1 MNSVMTE
8 PSSTP
13 PPSPNLSFPA
23 PGAGSGPA
31 GGDSSGSP
39 RKRHWALWIT
49 LGVFALLVVGG
60 VSWYLYNFHAFIR
73 PVQLSQREQEVVKQK
88 IDTIQSASS
97 PAPAGAAN
105 SKVPDEALREA
116 NQVKVLSPEDAR
128 KAAAQERE
136 ERRTIVLTQREIN
149 GMLNYNTDL
158 GQRLKFDLRPGYIA
172 IQYVQP
178 VPEDVAIVG
187 GKTLRFSLDVSMN
200 KVPGGKLEFK
210 IQDVS
215 IGGIPIPAA
224 WLEMA
229 GIQKNQDLIELI
241 KKEMPA
247 FEKFE
252 QGIDY
257 VDISSG
263 QLKVRLAE

>member
-8 PSSTP
+8 PTP
-13 PPSPNLSFPA
+13 PPQPSPNLSFPQ
-23 PGAGSGPA
+23 PGAGSGVP
-31 GGDSSGSP
+31 GGSPSGNP
-39 RKRHWALWIT
+39 RKRHGGLWIA
-49 LGVFALLVVGG
+49 LALFALLIVGG

-88 IDTIQSASS
+88 IDTIQSASV
-97 PAPAGAAN
+97 PADPRA
-105 SKVPDEALREA
+105 KVPEEALREA
-116 NQVKVLSPEDAR
+116 NQVKVLSPEEER
-128 KAAAQERE
+128 KAAEQERE

-158 GQRLKFDLRPGYIA
+158 GQRLKFDLRPGYVA
-172 IQYVQP
+172 MQYVQP
-178 VPEDVAIVG
+178 IPADVAVIG

-241 KKEMPA
+241 KKEMPS